1 MFTVWSLYVNC
12 VDYSVSVLFKDI
24 CDVVWVVVWALKWF
38 PMGQL
43 FRDTLN
49 QYKCMCISEIHLCR
63 TSFML
68 NEKAS
73 IPCWLG
79 RGILW
84 QTSAQDSG
92 PVRKVKLVVFK
103 VTWPIQCTD
112 CTVHTAHQL
121 SVINTIILL
130 FLCCCSTAGVS
141 WTRWHQ
147 SWIKLVLLMSKRE
160 SVIFVWV
167 KFTDGWTWM
176 SWLHKIN
183 LLSIYKHIWCWSH

>member
-1 MFTVWSLYVNC
+1 MLCELLFGLWSDFQWDNC
-12 VDYSVSVLFKDI
+12 SESHLI
-24 CDVVWVVVWALKWF
+24 NISGWACRFLKSF
-38 PMGQL
+38 
-43 FRDTLN
+43 
-49 QYKCMCISEIHLCR
+49 SR
-63 TSFML
+63 TSSMQHK
-68 NEKAS
+68 KAS
-73 IPCWLG
+73 IPCWLR